1 MIIQNFFKENI
12 FLNSNPISDNQTS
25 NHPSQ
30 MSDPKPKELTQAEE
44 LNNLGKTEEALEIV
58 RKFQQ
63 TAWNYFFRMESNKAL
78 EIALQSK
85 RLIEKFG
92 KQLDIAGNLF
102 LLGNIYLQLGK
113 YDKGLESALKSL
125 EIQEELQD
133 RAGIA
138 SSLSLVGEVYN
149 YKGQLDRSIEFFN
162 RSLAMKEINPI
173 TKVNALRNLGLIYFL
188 KGELQKALKPNE
200 DGAKIAKELKL
211 YVPYAIMIFQLGYI
225 FMFETDYD
233 KAEEY
238 FNNSLEVCKNIKYS
252 FYIGWNLYGL
262 INLKITIGAIEE
274 AHAYL
279 ENMKELATRNKKSKT
294 VNSMYV
300 LAKGTVLKESNR
312 SIDRAEAEKSFKL
325 ILEDRNSNPIIYQF
339 TLWHLSEL
347 FIEELGIS
355 NDSRILDELNPLIVR
370 SLNLAE
376 KLHSYLQQCG
386 MKLMQAKLAL
396 VQLKFDDSKK
406 LLSQAQSLAETHKLQ
421 YFAQKISSEHDLLLE
436 QQEIWDRLKE
446 SNAPMSDRIKLA
458 AFDGIIKRMQ
468 GIRGLKSPELEEEQP
483 VLLLIIAEGGVLTF
497 SYPFKAE
504 KKFDDELFGGF
515 ITAFKSFSSEFFSKG
530 LDRAKFGDDIM
541 LMDTLGSF
549 SICYLFKGQS
559 YPAKQKLTKFTER
572 IQDTTSILQ
581 TLEKFYKTSQVAEL
595 KDLPQ
600 IENLIK
606 DIFIK

>member
-1 MIIQNFFKENI
+1 MADQR
-12 FLNSNPISDNQTS
+12 
-25 NHPSQ
+25 
-30 MSDPKPKELTQAEE
+30 PKELTQAEE
-44 LNNLGKTEEALEIV
+44 LINLGKTEEALEIV

-85 RLIEKFG
+85 KLIEKFG

-262 INLKITIGAIEE
+262 INLKITIGVIEE

>member
-1 MIIQNFFKENI
+1 
-12 FLNSNPISDNQTS
+12 
-25 NHPSQ
+25 
-30 MSDPKPKELTQAEE
+30 
-44 LNNLGKTEEALEIV
+44 
-58 RKFQQ
+58 
-63 TAWNYFFRMESNKAL
+63 
-78 EIALQSK
+78 
-85 RLIEKFG
+85 
-92 KQLDIAGNLF
+92 
-102 LLGNIYLQLGK
+102 
-113 YDKGLESALKSL
+113 
-125 EIQEELQD
+125 
-133 RAGIA
+133 
-138 SSLSLVGEVYN
+138 
-149 YKGQLDRSIEFFN
+149 
-162 RSLAMKEINPI
+162 
-173 TKVNALRNLGLIYFL
+173 
-188 KGELQKALKPNE
+188 
-200 DGAKIAKELKL
+200 
-211 YVPYAIMIFQLGYI
+211 
-225 FMFETDYD
+225 
-233 KAEEY
+233 
-238 FNNSLEVCKNIKYS
+238 
-252 FYIGWNLYGL
+252 
-262 INLKITIGAIEE
+262 
-274 AHAYL
+274 
-279 ENMKELATRNKKSKT
+279 
-294 VNSMYV
+294 MYV

-468 GIRGLKSPELEEEQP
+468 GIRRLKSPELEEEQP

>member
-1 MIIQNFFKENI
+1 MADQR
-12 FLNSNPISDNQTS
+12 
-25 NHPSQ
+25 
-30 MSDPKPKELTQAEE
+30 PKELTQAEE
-44 LNNLGKTEEALEIV
+44 LINLGKTEEALEIV

-125 EIQEELQD
+125 EIQEKLRD

-436 QQEIWDRLKE
+436 QQEIWDHLKE

-483 VLLLIIAEGGVLTF
+483 VLLLIIAEGGILTF

>member
-1 MIIQNFFKENI
+1 MADQR
-12 FLNSNPISDNQTS
+12 
-25 NHPSQ
+25 
-30 MSDPKPKELTQAEE
+30 PKELTQAEE
-44 LNNLGKTEEALEIV
+44 LINLGKTEEALEIV

-85 RLIEKFG
+85 KLIEKFG

-436 QQEIWDRLKE
+436 QQDIWDRLKE

-468 GIRGLKSPELEEEQP
+468 GIRGLKTPELEEEQP